1 MDDIFEELYYQFVYL
16 PKKDACPERT
26 ARWEPFFH
34 GAPWTWSTPRT
45 DWSTTPPSRAF
56 RKGFVWGSV
65 WDWPSLLLKIC
76 NCEGHQLL
84 LAGLLQGGH
93 PVGLAG
99 HRPLKY
105 VAHVPAFPKFSS
117 RSS

>member
-34 GAPWTWSTPRT
+34 DAPLDLVDAKDGLVYNASLPGF
-45 DWSTTPPSRAF
+45 SRAAT
-56 RKGFVWGSV
+56 RS
-65 WDWPSLLLKIC
+65 DWRATARSNTL
-76 NCEGHQLL
+76 
-84 LAGLLQGGH
+84 
-93 PVGLAG
+93 
-99 HRPLKY
+99 RTSR
-105 VAHVPAFPKFSS
+105 AFPKFSS